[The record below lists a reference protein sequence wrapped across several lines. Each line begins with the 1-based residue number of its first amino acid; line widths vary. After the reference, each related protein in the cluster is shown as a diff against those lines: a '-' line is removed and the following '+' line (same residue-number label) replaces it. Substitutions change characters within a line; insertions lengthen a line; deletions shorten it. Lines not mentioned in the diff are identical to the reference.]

1 MALVLRQAA
10 AQQPQSALP
19 HLGGQR
25 ASRGQ
30 ELGAPA
36 ALHVPHPQRLGGA
49 RLNAGAAHRIED
61 ENHTQPREQQ
71 DDPAGG
77 GKRANQKIVDLT
89 YVSDG
94 DGLETVL
101 KFQI

>member
-36 ALHVPHPQRLGGA
+36 ALHVPHPQRLSGA
-49 RLNAGAAHRIED
+49 RLKAAPAHRIED

-71 DDPAGG
+71 DGPAGG
-77 GKRANQKIVDLT
+77 GGEMKQNIYLKH
-89 YVSDG
+89 VSDG

-101 KFQI
+101 KYEV